1 MDENILNIENKIK
14 EALSKGFTF
23 VVFDG
28 VKVVHLDK
36 RDGIL
41 PVFEFVKTHV
51 DDLSTVANFSYGDK
65 IVGKA
70 AAFLFV
76 LLKPRFVYAK
86 TLSENALTLLKNNN
100 LEFSYGETTPFIKSR
115 DGKDRCP
122 FEKAVEG
129 ATSPIEALKRI
140 EQTLLNLKILK

>member
-1 MDENILNIENKIK
+1 MGKNMLDIENKIK
-14 EALSKGFTF
+14 EALSEGFTF
-23 VVFDG
+23 VAFDG

-41 PVFEFVKTHV
+41 PVFEFVKTHM
-51 DDLSTVANFSYGDK
+51 DDSTTIANFSYGDK

-76 LLKPRFVYAK
+76 LLKPRFLYAK
-86 TLSENALTLLKNNN
+86 TLSEDALTLLKNNN
-100 LEFSYGETTPFIKSR
+100 LEFSYGEVTPFIKSR

-122 FEKAVEG
+122 FEKAVED
-129 ATSPIEALKRI
+129 TFSPTEALKRI
-140 EQTLLNLKILK
+140 EQTLINLKILK

>member
-1 MDENILNIENKIK
+1 MNENILNIENKIK
-14 EALSKGFTF
+14 EALSEGFTF

-41 PVFEFVKTHV
+41 PVFEFVKNHI
-51 DDLSTVANFSYGDK
+51 DDLSTVFNFSYGDK

-86 TLSENALTLLKNNN
+86 TLGENAIAVLKNNN
-100 LEFSYGETTPFIKSR
+100 LEFYYGEITPIIKSR

-122 FEKAVEG
+122 FEKAVED
-129 ATSPIEALKRI
+129 TNSPTEALKKI